1 MIWDENVIYFFLKK
15 TNGIWCIEEIEII
28 DREIVT
34 NSDFIIPKSLQIF
47 VVNLRIFQT
56 MKSFGSTNFRV
67 KYQRFAR
74 LHHHVPKIIE
84 FLSQYH

>member
-47 VVNLRIFQT
+47 VVN
-56 MKSFGSTNFRV
+56 
-67 KYQRFAR
+67 
-74 LHHHVPKIIE
+74 
-84 FLSQYH
+84 QYFKL